1 MKISDIIA
9 ESTEEKDR
17 DKAEFK
23 KFTRRAAGEEKKL
36 ITPIWNYMS
45 QGYSYTAAHAK
56 AIGDYYGDQIKK
68 TASTRDKPRDKKPA
82 DKPTKP
88 EKTSRA
94 SRFATVGAD
103 ATKQATGAISKAWQR
118 GERWSRAL
126 GIPKPKKK
134 KD

>member
-9 ESTEEKDR
+9 ESTENKEK
-17 DKAEFK
+17 DKAEFEQ
-23 KFTRRAAGEEKKL
+23 FRQRATSEEQKL
-36 ITPIWNYMS
+36 LPVIRNYMS
-45 QGYSYTAAHAK
+45 QGHSYTAAHLN
-56 AIGDYYGDQIKK
+56 AIRDTYK
-68 TASTRDKPRDKKPA
+68 TQQSSQQQDKPRDKKSA

>member
-1 MKISDIIA
+1 MKMSDIIA
-9 ESTEEKDR
+9 ETTAQKTRDEEAFDEFISRPDAADR
-17 DKAEFK
+17 
-23 KFTRRAAGEEKKL
+23 KL
-36 ITPIWNYMS
+36 ITPVRDYMNK
-45 QGYSYTAAHAK
+45 GYSFTHAYLKATRDAA
-56 AIGDYYGDQIKK
+56 QE
-68 TASTRDKPRDKKPA
+68 TSRSSQQQDKPRDKKPA

-88 EKTSRA
+88 EKPSRA